1 MFEDIVDKTV
11 GELKDELV
19 KFTKDLMV
27 DIEDVVGIVISE
39 SKRII
44 SKNKDDLNDIAN
56 DLSDIGDALPKD
68 TINDIIDAVY
78 EKFKKK

>member
-11 GELKDELV
+11 GELKDEFV
-19 KFTKDLMV
+19 RFTKDLMV